1 MNRIAMNRR
10 RFSST
15 LLFSTVAASP
25 LLGVASAHA
34 QGSAP
39 VEGRDFTLVQ
49 PAQPAGPAGKVAVL
63 EFFSYACPHC
73 AAFEPSLDA
82 WAKNL
87 PDDVV
92 LSRVPVP
99 FLYNAENFQR
109 AYYALESLG
118 LVATVQPKIFT
129 AIHIDKQRLD
139 KPDDIAAIVAKSGGD
154 AAKFLAAFK
163 SFSVAASVA
172 KAKKLTA
179 DYKIDGVPSLAIQ
192 GKYLTSP
199 SQAGGAPQ
207 ALAVAD
213 ALIRRS
219 KKR

>member
-1 MNRIAMNRR
+1 MNQTAMNRR

-15 LLFSTVAASP
+15 LLLSTVACSP
-25 LLGVASAHA
+25 LLAAASAHA
-34 QGSAP
+34 QGTAP
-39 VEGRDFTLVQ
+39 VEGRDFTLIQ
-49 PAQPAGPAGKVAVL
+49 PAQPAGAAGKVEVM

-82 WAKNL
+82 WAHGL
-87 PDDVV
+87 PADVV

-99 FLYNAENFQR
+99 FLYNAETFQR
-109 AYYALESLG
+109 TYYALESLG
-118 LVATVQPKIFT
+118 LVDKVQPKVFT

-139 KPDDIAAIVAKSGGD
+139 KPDDIAALVAKNGGD

-192 GKYLTSP
+192 GKYVTSP

-213 ALIRRS
+213 ALIQRS
-219 KKR
+219 KKG